1 MTDAVFHFVMVPMV
15 YLAFAVFA
23 AGVIVRMTRVLR
35 APRHPSTLA
44 VFPVRR
50 PAFLRA
56 LVDTFALPVVRRQAP
71 GFWIFLLLYH
81 VAFLL
86 LILGHLD
93 LFPGIRLMPA
103 DSPHMLGWGAVGVAL
118 TLSVLVFLFRRFR
131 SPVRDISVLGDYLL
145 LLLLLAA
152 FVTGG
157 TISWANSWNEDGF
170 VLTKQDFGSYLEL
183 LLDFSFANPRD
194 VLPGSHYVVVVI
206 HVFLANLVLMVFPFS
221 KVMHT
226 FFALPLNRLRRG

>member
-1 MTDAVFHFVMVPMV
+1 MTDAIFHFVMVPMV
-15 YLAFAVFA
+15 YIAFAVFV
-23 AGVIVRMTRVLR
+23 AGVVVRMARVLR

-56 LVDTFALPVVRRQAP
+56 LVDTFVLPVVRRQAP
-71 GFWIFLLLYH
+71 VFWVFLLLYH

-118 TLSVLVFLFRRFR
+118 TLSALVFLFRRFR

-170 VLTKQDFGSYLEL
+170 VLTKQDFGGYLEL
-183 LLDFSFANPRD
+183 LLDFSFENPRD